1 MAAMSKAGD
10 IFAKVAAFGIGG
22 WLAENAICGGERYSA
37 IFRGAKIPFIPIYA
51 VNGVVL
57 SGASKFVND
66 KWRWPWLARG
76 LAYSILGTAVE
87 YAGCQIDR
95 QLLSGRATWD
105 YGRSD
110 ALARSSD
117 GCVSFTRG
125 ALWGGMGL
133 VVEKF

>member
-1 MAAMSKAGD
+1 MQKVGD
-10 IFAKVAAFGIGG
+10 IIAKVTAFGVGG
-22 WLAENAICGGERYSA
+22 WLAENAICGTDRYSA

-51 VNGVVL
+51 VNGLVL
-57 SGASKFVND
+57 SAASTYVHD
-66 KWRWPWLARG
+66 KWKFPLLARG
-76 LAYSILGTAVE
+76 LIYSVLGSAVE

-95 QLLSGRATWD
+95 QLIGDSRKPAWD
-105 YGRSD
+105 YGRGD
-110 ALARSSD
+110 ALATSTD